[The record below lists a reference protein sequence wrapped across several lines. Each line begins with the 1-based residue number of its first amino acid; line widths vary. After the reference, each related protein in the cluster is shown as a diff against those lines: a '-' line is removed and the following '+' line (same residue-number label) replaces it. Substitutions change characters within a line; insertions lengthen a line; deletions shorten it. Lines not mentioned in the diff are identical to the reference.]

1 MRPHILQM
9 GRDDGYSPH
18 KDRRRSERN
27 RSSVYKSLGEN
38 SLGVSQDDVRRLI
51 ALANDTRDREHA
63 EQLRHRNGR
72 YPTRSTARFVI
83 PGESTEEDDEDECA
97 RPTRRSTRH
106 TSHVSFD
113 HGDDEESRDAP
124 EGKSSILRK
133 PAKRRRIMLESEDDE
148 PNSSRTKDDEGDGLY
163 DRVKSRHKDATPVG
177 GKSVSPKDLSTS
189 TRSSRHERRSRA
201 TEEAETTAAIEAV
214 EAAERQE
221 DENEEEDSEE
231 EEEEMEEEKGPRQYP
246 LRERREI
253 KAVDRFGQQNRSKE
267 RNTRIE
273 RRSVRNL
280 SHKLE
285 QRIEMRKAQRDYRRR
300 VARSDSSSTDAT
312 DDEAGGSGTKKRGSS
327 RRDDD
332 DERFEQRK
340 EKSMAKS
347 RQRFLPINIS
357 AKELST
363 SSNVVRE
370 RLRQAGA
377 SCSDID
383 PMSID
388 NTVLFDQVGGLDAH
402 LQTLKEVVL
411 FPMLYPEIFDRF
423 KINPPKGCI
432 FYGPPGTGKTLVAR
446 ALANEC
452 AKGAKK
458 VAFFMRKGADCLS
471 KWVGESERQL
481 RLLFDQAYAMRPSI
495 IFFDEIDGLAPVR
508 SSRQDQIHASIV
520 STLLALMDGLDSRGE
535 VVVIGATNRLD
546 TIDPALRRPGRFD
559 RELKFSL
566 PDASARRDILD
577 IHTKEWGGC
586 KPAPNVMEWLA
597 DGSSGYCG
605 ADLKFLCT
613 EAVLIAL
620 RERYPHIYMSS
631 ERLLLDPNQVVIE
644 QRHLQDAMRR
654 ITPASRRDLSI
665 PCRPMEP
672 RTQLILRRTLDQL
685 MNTRIPAGYRQ
696 SSGSQNGI
704 GSSQLEKVVKALE
717 SAPVVPA
724 VRLLLTGKSL
734 RPDTGQSSFL
744 LPALL
749 SKLDHLPIFSLAV
762 GKLFADGRPEET
774 LAQTMQS
781 ALRAAASTPA
791 ILLLPNIDQWYAV
804 VPPSVSH
811 MLATALDNLTGFTS
825 LLLLATCD
833 GTLEGAGRETPALKG
848 LFRTANAFE
857 VPVPSDDERRAYM
870 EYIMKPALVPPNKF
884 DPSAYPAPPVATAD
898 EVAPRKLSDRE
909 ITELKKLYEGQEREF
924 RIFLRDILA
933 RLMRDRRFHI
943 FNNPVEEDDAPDYYE
958 HIKQPMCMSDM
969 MGKIDSRVYRGPEQF
984 VEDINL
990 IMRNALEYNPPSSEG
1005 RVIRHNAVALRDMC
1019 DALLD
1024 MELDEKFV
1032 EKMQESARL
1041 LKEAGVKLKVK
1052 PLPFEKTMP
1061 QKFTRSAAAAG
1072 FVNDLEEE
1080 EEGVKKEEGGGEAE
1094 EDESGGEEE
1103 MDHDGSST
1111 SAAVATPKMPVNRK
1125 KPRRRSGTYSL
1136 TKRRSSGKKPER
1148 ARSRSKTPEE
1158 DEERKKAVA
1167 VAASAAAAALD
1178 EAAESMDSIDGSS
1191 RGRASD
1197 ESTSG
1202 EERKSSREEMRSPL
1216 SGAATSAGGGSS
1228 SGLRSDRETR
1238 GLSSQTSS
1246 SPEKSGEEAEGVKEK
1261 ETVEEEDDVFKI
1273 DEKKMKEVV
1282 EKCTSLTRLW
1292 PAPELERL
1300 AAALIHEI
1308 DLMRECWDRR
1318 SLPDALLHIAEEW
1331 HYEDE

>member
-1 MRPHILQM
+1 M
-9 GRDDGYSPH
+9 
-18 KDRRRSERN
+18 
-27 RSSVYKSLGEN
+27 
-38 SLGVSQDDVRRLI
+38 
-51 ALANDTRDREHA
+51 
-63 EQLRHRNGR
+63 
-72 YPTRSTARFVI
+72 
-83 PGESTEEDDEDECA
+83 
-97 RPTRRSTRH
+97 
-106 TSHVSFD
+106 
-113 HGDDEESRDAP
+113 
-124 EGKSSILRK
+124 
-133 PAKRRRIMLESEDDE
+133 
-148 PNSSRTKDDEGDGLY
+148 
-163 DRVKSRHKDATPVG
+163 
-177 GKSVSPKDLSTS
+177 
-189 TRSSRHERRSRA
+189 
-201 TEEAETTAAIEAV
+201 
-214 EAAERQE
+214 
-221 DENEEEDSEE
+221 
-231 EEEEMEEEKGPRQYP
+231 
-246 LRERREI
+246 
-253 KAVDRFGQQNRSKE
+253 
-267 RNTRIE
+267 
-273 RRSVRNL
+273 RNL
-280 SHKLE
+280 EKRH
-285 QRIEMRKAQRDYRRR
+285 EMRKTQREFRRR
-300 VARSDSSSTDAT
+300 MARSDSSSTDAT
-312 DDEAGGSGTKKRGSS
+312 DAEAGGSGTKRRGSS

-332 DERFEQRK
+332 DERFEKRK

-347 RQRFLPINIS
+347 RQRFLPINMS
-357 AKELST
+357 AKDMASST
-363 SSNVVRE
+363 NVVRE
-370 RLRQAGA
+370 RLRQQGA

-388 NTVLFDQVGGLDAH
+388 NTVMFDQVGGLDAH

-411 FPMLYPEIFDRF
+411 FPMMYPEIFDRF

-452 AKGAKK
+452 AKGSKK

-566 PDASARRDILD
+566 PDSSARRDILE
-577 IHTKEWGGC
+577 IHTKDWGAC
-586 KPAPNVMEWLA
+586 KPAPEVIEWLA

-631 ERLLLDPNQVVIE
+631 ERLVLDPNQVVIE
-644 QRHLQDAMRR
+644 QRHMQDAMRR

-672 RTQLILRRTLDQL
+672 RTSLILKRTLDAL

-696 SSGSQNGI
+696 STGGASQNGI

-724 VRLLLTGKSL
+724 VRLLLTGSP
-734 RPDTGQSSFL
+734 RRADTGQSSFL

-774 LAQTMQS
+774 LAQTMQA
-781 ALRAAASTPA
+781 ALRAAATTPA

-804 VPPSVSH
+804 VPVSVSH
-811 MLATALDNLTGFTS
+811 MLATALENLTGFTS
-825 LLLLATCD
+825 LLFLATCD
-833 GTLEGAGRETPALKG
+833 GTLEGAAGGGAADVKK
-848 LFRTANAFE
+848 LFRAVNVFE
-857 VPVPSDDERRAYM
+857 VPVPTDAERRAYM
-870 EYIMKPALVPPNKF
+870 EYIVRPALVPPKKF
-884 DPSAYPAPPVATAD
+884 DPAAYPAPPVATATD
-898 EVAPRKLSDRE
+898 AAPRKLSDRE
-909 ITELKKLYEGQEREF
+909 ISELTKMHEGQVREF
-924 RIFLRDILA
+924 RIFLRDIIA

-943 FNNPVEEDDAPDYYE
+943 FNNPVEVEDAHDYYE
-958 HIKQPMCMSDM
+958 IIANPICMSDM
-969 MGKIDSRVYRGPEQF
+969 MNKIDKNEYSDPDQF
-984 VEDINL
+984 VADINL
-990 IMRNALEYNPPSSEG
+990 IMSNALEYNPPDTEG
-1005 RVIRHNAVALRDMC
+1005 RIIRHNAVALRDMC

-1041 LKEAGVKLKVK
+1041 LREAGVKLKK
-1052 PLPFEKTMP
+1052 EELPFTKTMP

-1072 FVNDLEEE
+1072 FVNDCT
-1080 EEGVKKEEGGGEAE
+1080 EEGGDMKKEKEEEHEGE
-1094 EDESGGEEE
+1094 ESGEEEE
-1103 MDHDGSST
+1103 MDHDGPST
-1111 SAAVATPKMPVNRK
+1111 SAAVHTPKTPQSARK
-1125 KPRRRSGTYSL
+1125 KKRRFGTYSST
-1136 TKRRSSGKKPER
+1136 TKRKSSTKR
-1148 ARSRSKTPEE
+1148 TDRVTSHSKTPESME
-1158 DEERKKAVA
+1158 GAAVQQKAV
-1167 VAASAAAAALD
+1167 VAAAAAAHD
-1178 EAAESMDSIDGSS
+1178 DQAAESMDSIDVSS

-1197 ESTSG
+1197 ESGSG
-1202 EERKSSREEMRSPL
+1202 DALETGSDERAERESGRSH
-1216 SGAATSAGGGSS
+1216 SGSS
-1228 SGLRSDRETR
+1228 PD
-1238 GLSSQTSS
+1238 
-1246 SPEKSGEEAEGVKEK
+1246 KSGEEGEQPTLAARAEGGNEKQKKEENGEK
-1261 ETVEEEDDVFKI
+1261 MDIEEEKKKEGEEEVFKI
-1273 DEKKMKEVV
+1273 DENAVKEVV
-1282 EKCTSLTRLW
+1282 EKCTVLTRDW

-1308 DLMRECWDRR
+1308 DLKRESWDRR
-1318 SLPDALLHIAEEW
+1318 SLPATLREIAEKW